1 MKLHITVDIDYI
13 DEDGNIDDEV
23 KHSIIQGVK
32 DAISRDCLK
41 KVEAEASTQIKQ
53 AIDESI
59 ASAKQLIEQR
69 AVKVVEDWLDN
80 EVVVTDRYGDPVEKG
95 KIIDLIKKSFTDLL
109 QKKVDEN
116 GRFGNTYGSSST
128 LIDWIT
134 KDRVEKVVSEKLNG
148 LSKDIDKQIEKA
160 VNAGIRENVSN
171 KFAEMVIQT
180 AKENLKNKPLEIDS

>member
-1 MKLHITVDIDYI
+1 MATRGEYYWQKMADKYP
-13 DEDGNIDDEV
+13 
-23 KHSIIQGVK
+23 
-32 DAISRDCLK
+32 
-41 KVEAEASTQIKQ
+41 
-53 AIDESI
+53 
-59 ASAKQLIEQR
+59 
-69 AVKVVEDWLDN
+69 
-80 EVVVTDRYGDPVEKG
+80 GDPVEKG